1 MNHQEIITTLNI
13 TLPINE
19 VEITEQTIS
28 RHTILF
34 LKEQTISRNILVLLG
49 ITAPHLFIHIYNID
63 DYFFNVNISSI
74 PSYIFDITIK
84 FKYTDNTYKI
94 IQNRNSNI
102 LINKN
107 YNRQSLKDTLE
118 EFTITAY
125 ERERTQIEQ

>member
-1 MNHQEIITTLNI
+1 MNHQEIITILNI
-13 TLPINE
+13 TQPINE

-28 RHTILF
+28 RHTLLF
-34 LKEQTISRNILVLLG
+34 LKEQTISRNILILLG
-49 ITAPHLFIHIYNID
+49 ITGPHLFIHLYNID

-74 PSYIFDITIK
+74 PSNSFDITIK

-94 IQNRNSNI
+94 SQDRNSNI

-107 YNRQSLKDTLE
+107 YNRQALKELLE